1 VTPSRHRCV
10 PLDRQVRTKE
20 LTNRRS
26 DRPRKVSQQQAS
38 LTGYF
43 ALSCFL
49 CGGATELRDLWVHAS
64 TFDFGFVLAVYLA
77 AISPWVLMTISLL
90 QEAEWNKYLVLPFYA
105 PTVLLIYV
113 QVMNLQIYGKA
124 LAFVQI
130 ALAVILALLVFG
142 VRREM
147 GTDDDRGGIA

>member
-1 VTPSRHRCV
+1 
-10 PLDRQVRTKE
+10 
-20 LTNRRS
+20 
-26 DRPRKVSQQQAS
+26 
-38 LTGYF
+38 
-43 ALSCFL
+43 
-49 CGGATELRDLWVHAS
+49 
-64 TFDFGFVLAVYLA
+64 VLAVYLA

>member
-1 VTPSRHRCV
+1 M
-10 PLDRQVRTKE
+10 
-20 LTNRRS
+20 
-26 DRPRKVSQQQAS
+26 
-38 LTGYF
+38 
-43 ALSCFL
+43 
-49 CGGATELRDLWVHAS
+49 
-64 TFDFGFVLAVYLA
+64 LAVYLA